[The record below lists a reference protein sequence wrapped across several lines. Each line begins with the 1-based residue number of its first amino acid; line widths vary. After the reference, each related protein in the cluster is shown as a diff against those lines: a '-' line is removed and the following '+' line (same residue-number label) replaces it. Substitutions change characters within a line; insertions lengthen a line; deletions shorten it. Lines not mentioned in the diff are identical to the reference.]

1 VPNTTPYLVFS
12 QGWGQPT
19 YWIQPTS
26 NSPTAI
32 TDSNFPATTVPG
44 IVYLDGTTYVMDNK
58 SNIWGSANL
67 NDPTVWSAL
76 NVIQAVN
83 EPDQPVA
90 LAKQLTY
97 VVALKS
103 TTTQFFYDAGNATGS
118 PLSPVPGALVTYGC
132 LSADTLQ
139 EIDGLLLW
147 VTSSK
152 TQASQVILLEALQP
166 RIVSTPAIDRFMDL
180 GQFAQFTSFAFKHMG
195 HRLYGIT
202 NITNNLTMVYDIDQ
216 KLWYQWTDVNGN
228 YYPYF
233 AITND
238 PTGARICQGVANGQV
253 SLLDAD
259 YVYPTDSG
267 VIVPVDIYAP
277 NYDAGVDRLKYLS
290 QMRFNADQTPG
301 SNLLVRATE
310 DDYQTWSAY
319 RTVDLGQ
326 EFPLLNDEG
335 SFYRRAYNFRHQAAT
350 GLRIKSVDLQMDIG
364 TL

>member
-1 VPNTTPYLVFS
+1 
-12 QGWGQPT
+12 
-19 YWIQPTS
+19 
-26 NSPTAI
+26 
-32 TDSNFPATTVPG
+32 
-44 IVYLDGTTYVMDNK
+44 
-58 SNIWGSANL
+58 
-67 NDPTVWSAL
+67 
-76 NVIQAVN
+76 
-83 EPDQPVA
+83 
-90 LAKQLTY
+90 
-97 VVALKS
+97 
-103 TTTQFFYDAGNATGS
+103 
-118 PLSPVPGALVTYGC
+118 
-132 LSADTLQ
+132 
-139 EIDGLLLW
+139 
-147 VTSSK
+147 
-152 TQASQVILLEALQP
+152 
-166 RIVSTPAIDRFMDL
+166 
-180 GQFAQFTSFAFKHMG
+180 
-195 HRLYGIT
+195 
-202 NITNNLTMVYDIDQ
+202 
-216 KLWYQWTDVNGN
+216 VNGN

-238 PTGARICQGVANGQV
+238 PNGARICQGVANGQV

-301 SNLLVRATE
+301 SNLLVRAAE